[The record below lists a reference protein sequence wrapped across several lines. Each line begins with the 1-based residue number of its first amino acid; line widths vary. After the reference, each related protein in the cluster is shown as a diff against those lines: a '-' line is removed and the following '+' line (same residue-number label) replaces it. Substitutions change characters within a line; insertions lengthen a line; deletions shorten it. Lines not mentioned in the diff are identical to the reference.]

1 MSENHFDQFVESFD
15 FSKHTKRAFLSD
27 LKKFSQW
34 FEERNKE
41 AFKLERITMRDVSD
55 YRNHL
60 QNIERKAVSTVNRA
74 LVTIRRF
81 MDWAVDQKL
90 TGKNVAKGV
99 KEIRRQPLAPQ
110 GLQSDE
116 IRRLFREAELRN
128 DVRTQCIL
136 SLFLFTG
143 ARISDLVALEV
154 DDITIGPRNGSV
166 VFRCGKGSKQRTA
179 PLPNPARQSIQ
190 KYLTVRPQTNSSR
203 LFIGKKGAMTDKGIR
218 KIISKY
224 GMLCNIPNLHP
235 HQFRHSFC
243 KTYLEKNG
251 NDIVGLAQIVGH
263 ENIAT
268 TTRYSQK
275 SKEEL
280 DQGCE
285 NVDY

>member
-1 MSENHFDQFVESFD
+1 MQNYFEQFVEAFD

-27 LKKFSQW
+27 LKKFSTW
-34 FEERNKE
+34 FEGRNRE
-41 AFKLERITMRDVSD
+41 AFKLDRITMRDVAD

-60 QNIERKAVSTVNRA
+60 QNIERKAVATVNRA

-81 MDWAVDQKL
+81 MEWSVENKL
-90 TGKNVAKGV
+90 CGKNIAKGV

-110 GLQSDE
+110 GLQNDE

-136 SLFLFTG
+136 NLFLFTG
-143 ARISDLVALEV
+143 ARISDLVGLEL
-154 DDITIGPRNGSV
+154 DDITIGHKSGSV
-166 VFRCGKGSKQRTA
+166 VFRCGKGNKQRTA
-179 PLPNPARQSIQ
+179 PLPLSARQAIQ
-190 KYLTVRPQTNSSR
+190 NWLKVRPQTSSKR
-203 LFIGKKGAMTDKGIR
+203 LLVGKQGDMTDKGIR
-218 KIISKY
+218 NIVYKY
-224 GMLCNIPNLHP
+224 GRFCNIQNLHP
-235 HQFRHSFC
+235 HAFRHSFC
-243 KTYLEKNG
+243 KNYLEKNG

-268 TTRYSQK
+268 TSRYSQK

-280 DQGCE
+280 DQGAE